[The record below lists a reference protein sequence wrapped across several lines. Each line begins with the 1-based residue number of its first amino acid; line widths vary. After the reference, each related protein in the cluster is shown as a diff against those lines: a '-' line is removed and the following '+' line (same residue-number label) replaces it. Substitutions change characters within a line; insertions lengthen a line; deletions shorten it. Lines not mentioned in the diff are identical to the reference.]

1 MHSIRCFISCSD
13 DWIILNALV
22 VLGSGGMAPVKVL
35 FLKLP
40 VVALGK
46 PDPVRAFESRSTS
59 PTSIPSYCLGLFSF
73 LFVFCSETV
82 CAPLGFP
89 YYPLLVLSSAAE
101 DVSNFFPPCHGIS
114 PSSVL
119 HDNEHTT
126 DSDRAESIPLA
137 RTTRRIIRISNC

>member
-1 MHSIRCFISCSD
+1 MIDLRCIRFAVSFRIPTIGLLLMHWSWGNGSGEIFIS
-13 DWIILNALV
+13 
-22 VLGSGGMAPVKVL
+22 
-35 FLKLP
+35 KLP
-40 VVALGK
+40 VALGSWTLFEPSGLVAL
-46 PDPVRAFESRSTS
+46 P
-59 PTSIPSYCLGLFSF
+59 PSYCSGLLFSF
-73 LFVFCSETV
+73 LFIFCSETV

-126 DSDRAESIPLA
+126 DSDRTESIPLA